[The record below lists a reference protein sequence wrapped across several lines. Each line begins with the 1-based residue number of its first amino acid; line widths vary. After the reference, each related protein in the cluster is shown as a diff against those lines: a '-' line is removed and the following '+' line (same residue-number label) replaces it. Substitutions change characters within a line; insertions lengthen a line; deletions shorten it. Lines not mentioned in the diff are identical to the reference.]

1 MQTKMDLESAD
12 IVERARTGEVTK
24 EDALHL
30 VRNTPLLFKIADE
43 LRSEA
48 VGDVVTYVI
57 NHNINFTNTCIGDC
71 TFCAFKKERGYVLSM
86 EQILQKV
93 EEAVARGAT
102 EICIQGGLPKGA
114 TLDFYCEMLACIKSH
129 FDVHLHAFSPMEVFH
144 AAKNSNVDVRDA
156 LKALKRSG
164 LDSMPGTAAEI
175 LDDEIRKKICPSK
188 VSAAQWIDTITTAH
202 RMEIPTTATIMYGHI
217 ETLEHWV
224 NHLLLI
230 RDIQKKTK
238 GFTEF
243 IPLPFMPKNNG
254 LGKIARGPTK
264 MDSLKMHAL
273 SRVLLYPYITNIQA
287 SWVKLGRKLARET
300 LFYGVNDFGGTLMEE
315 HITRSAGGTEGE
327 YMSPEEFEEIIASA
341 GRIPRRRTTLYE
353 QI

>member
-1 MQTKMDLESAD
+1 MQMKMDLESAD
-12 IVERARTGEVTK
+12 VVERARTGEITK

-30 VRNTPLLFKIADE
+30 AHDTPLLFEIADE

-48 VGDVVTYVI
+48 VGDIVTYVI
-57 NHNINFTNTCIGDC
+57 NRNINFTNLCVGDC
-71 TFCAFKKERGYVLSM
+71 AFCAFKKEHGYTLSM

-93 EEAVARGAT
+93 EDATAQGAT
-102 EICIQGGLPKGA
+102 EICIQGGLLEGA

-129 FDVHLHAFSPMEVFH
+129 FGVHLHAFSPMEVFH

-175 LDDEIRKKICPSK
+175 LDDDIRRRICPNK
-188 VSAAQWIDTITTAH
+188 VSTAQWIDVITTAH
-202 RMEIPTTATIMYGHI
+202 QMKIPTTATIMYGHI
-217 ETLEHWV
+217 ETLEHWID
-224 NHLLLI
+224 HLLLI
-230 RDIQKKTK
+230 RDIQKRTG

-264 MDSLKMHAL
+264 TDSLTMHAL
-273 SRVLLYPYITNIQA
+273 SRVLLYPYISNIQA
-287 SWVKLGRKLARET
+287 SWVKLGRELARET
-300 LFYGVNDFGGTLMEE
+300 LFYGVNDLGGTLMEE
-315 HITRSAGGTEGE
+315 HITGSAGGTEGE
-327 YMSPEEFEEIIASA
+327 YMSPREFEEIITSA

-353 QI
+353 LI

>member
-1 MQTKMDLESAD
+1 MQTKMDLENV
-12 IVERARTGEVTK
+12 VERARAGEITK

-30 VRNTPLLFKIADE
+30 AHDTPLLFEIADE

-57 NHNINFTNTCIGDC
+57 NRNINFTNTCIGDC
-71 TFCAFKKERGYVLSM
+71 AFCAFKRERGYVLSI

-102 EICIQGGLPKGA
+102 EICIQGGLLKGA
-114 TLDFYCEMLACIKSH
+114 TLDFYCEMLTCIKSH

-144 AAKNSNVDVRDA
+144 AAENSNVDVQDA

-202 RMEIPTTATIMYGHI
+202 QMEIPTTATIMYGHI

-243 IPLPFMPKNNG
+243 IPLSFMPENNG
-254 LGKIARGPTK
+254 LGKITRGPTS

-273 SRVLLYPYITNIQA
+273 SKVLLYPYITNIQA

-300 LFYGVNDFGGTLMEE
+300 LFCGVNDLGGTLMEE

-327 YMSPEEFEEIIASA
+327 YMSPEEFEEIITSA
-341 GRIPRRRTTLYE
+341 GRIPRRRTTLYALTK
-353 QI
+353 